1 MSNSNGT
8 STPWAVY
15 PLTRFDSMYHKADIV
30 AGWLIEGLLDVQ
42 KLRAALDR
50 LVSKWPMLA
59 GRLES
64 DDPVYVRHSF
74 VTLVAAA
81 TLPFL

>member
-1 MSNSNGT
+1 MSGKS
-8 STPWAVY
+8 
-15 PLTRFDSMYHKADIV
+15 DIV

-74 VTLVAAA
+74 CLGVVSLTEKNI
-81 TLPFL
+81 

>member
-1 MSNSNGT
+1 MSGKS
-8 STPWAVY
+8 
-15 PLTRFDSMYHKADIV
+15 DIV

-42 KLRAALDR
+42 KLKAALDR

-74 VTLVAAA
+74 CLGVVSLTEKNI
-81 TLPFL
+81 

>member
-1 MSNSNGT
+1 MLNSNGT
-8 STPWAVY
+8 STSWAVY
-15 PLTRFDSMYHKADIV
+15 PLTRFDSICAKADIV
-30 AGWLIEGLLDVQ
+30 SGCLIEGLLDVQ

-50 LVSKWPMLA
+50 VVSKWPMLA

-74 VTLVAAA
+74 YFGSNE
-81 TLPFL
+81 LPFL

>member
-1 MSNSNGT
+1 MHGK
-8 STPWAVY
+8 V
-15 PLTRFDSMYHKADIV
+15 DIV

-64 DDPVYVRHSF
+64 DDPVYVRQSF
-74 VTLVAAA
+74 Y
-81 TLPFL
+81 